1 MMRGKLTVCCV
12 AALLLVLPEAYA
24 QEDMKRREK
33 ARESY
38 AEFLRLAP
46 VDDPRRA
53 SAMRR
58 LADIEI
64 ERAERVQL
72 EGDDLSAA
80 TSIYDRAIA
89 LYQELLETYPDHPDN
104 DAVNYQLA
112 RAYEQRGD
120 IEAASERLAD
130 LVARYPESDF
140 VIEGHFRRGESQFS
154 AGDYDLA
161 ADSYGKIL
169 ARDDAS
175 ASTFYEQTLY
185 KAAWSQFR
193 LGEYDLALDGFLVLL
208 NHNIAPD
215 GAYDKAA
222 HDALARGKLAL
233 IDDALRAMSISYS
246 YLDGVEALNA
256 LLARAEAPG
265 FEFLLYQDLGEHY
278 LEQERFTDAA
288 EAFSAFVSGF
298 PSDTHAPHLQLKV
311 IETYRAAGFEEQELA
326 AKETFV
332 EGYDLTSTSGYWA
345 SHTREDA
352 PVIVDAMKLHL
363 TELAT
368 HYHALSANDAAA
380 VDRAQR
386 FYESWLASF
395 PEDDEAPS
403 QHFLLA
409 ELLFTHDRFEQA
421 TAAYEATA
429 YNYGDHPR
437 AAEAGYASL
446 LSYAAHE
453 PMLAPTELEPWQR
466 RSINGALRF
475 AATFPSHEQA
485 NSVLVNAAERLF
497 DLADYERA
505 QSASRALLQIDT
517 PPPTV
522 AQRTT
527 ALTVLGH
534 SSFERE
540 QYGEAEMAYAQVL
553 RLDAVDEARYEEL
566 YERLA
571 ASVYKQAEAR
581 RDAGDLAGAVD
592 DFLRVAQVTPASPIV
607 ANAEYDAAAAL
618 VQLQDWTRAAST
630 LEAFR
635 SNHASH
641 PLAVNVTRELAG
653 IYLNAGRDGDAA
665 NELDRIA
672 ADPAFDMS
680 TRVDASSQ
688 AASLYAKAGDVNG
701 ERAALEYRIAT
712 LGASL
717 EVTIDARER
726 LAELAMAQDD
736 VFARNDQL
744 RQIIS
749 AHARAQTPSD
759 RSRTAAASASMTL
772 ADDELPAY
780 MAIKLVVPLQD
791 SLRRKKASMESLLEA
806 YGAAADYG
814 VGAVTTAAT
823 FRIGELYREMASSL
837 MSSERPPELTE
848 LELEEYDFLLED
860 QAFPFEEKA
869 IEVYEANARRSAQGI
884 YDVWIKKSFAQ
895 LAQMMPARY
904 AKFEKGEAFATL
916 NP

>member
-1 MMRGKLTVCCV
+1 MRAVITGV
-12 AALLLVLPEAYA
+12 ALLALLVTAPCAMA
-24 QEDMKRREK
+24 QEDMARREK

-72 EGDDLSAA
+72 ESDDLSSA
-80 TSIYDRAIA
+80 TPIYDRAIA
-89 LYQELLETYPDHPDN
+89 LYQELLATYPDHADN

-120 IEAASERLAD
+120 IEAATERLAD
-130 LVARYPESDF
+130 LVTRYPESDF
-140 VIEGHFRRGESQFS
+140 VIEGHFRRGEAQFS

-161 ADSYGKIL
+161 AESYLQIL

-185 KAAWSQFR
+185 KQAWSQFR

-208 NHNIAPD
+208 NHDMAPD
-215 GAYDKAA
+215 GTYDKAR
-222 HDALARGKLAL
+222 HEGLAPGKLAL
-233 IDDALRAMSISYS
+233 INDALRAMSISYS

-256 LLARAEAPG
+256 LLARADAPG
-265 FEFLLYQDLGEHY
+265 FEFLLYQDLGEHF
-278 LEQERFTDAA
+278 LEQERFSDAA

-311 IETYRAAGFEEQELA
+311 IETYRAAGFAEQELA

-332 EGYDLTSTSGYWA
+332 DGYDLTSSVGYWA
-345 SHTREDA
+345 SHTRAES
-352 PVIVDAMKLHL
+352 PVIVEAMKLHL

-368 HYHALSANDAAA
+368 HYHALSATDASA

-395 PEDDEAPS
+395 PQDEQAPS

-409 ELLFTHDRFEQA
+409 ELLFTHDRFAQA

-429 YNYGDHPR
+429 YDYGDHER

-446 LSYAAHE
+446 LAYAAHE
-453 PMLAPTELEPWQR
+453 PALAPIEREQWQR
-466 RSINGALRF
+466 QSINGALRF
-475 AATFPSHEQA
+475 AASFPAHEQA

-497 DLADYERA
+497 DLQDYERA
-505 QSASRALLQIDT
+505 QGAARALLQIET
-517 PPPTV
+517 PPPSV

-534 SSFERE
+534 SSFE
-540 QYGEAEMAYAQVL
+540 QAQFAEAESAYARVL
-553 RLDAVDEARYEEL
+553 RLDALEESRYEAL

-571 ASVYKQAEAR
+571 ASVYKQAEVQ
-581 RDAGDLAGAVD
+581 RDAGDLTGAVD
-592 DFLRVAQVTPASPIV
+592 NFLRVASVTPASPIV
-607 ANAEYDAAAAL
+607 ATAEYDAAAAL
-618 VQLQDWTRAAST
+618 VQLKDWTRAASV

-635 SNHASH
+635 SNHSAH
-641 PLAVNVTRELAG
+641 PLAANVTRELAG
-653 IYLNAGRDGDAA
+653 IYLNAGRDADAA
-665 NELDRIA
+665 TELDRIA
-672 ADPAFDMS
+672 SDPAYDLS

-688 AASLYAKAGDVNG
+688 SASLYAKAGDVAG

-717 EVTIDARER
+717 DVTIDARER
-726 LAELAMAQDD
+726 LAELAMSQDD

-744 RQIIS
+744 RQIIN
-749 AHARAQTPSD
+749 AHARAGTPSD

-780 MAIKLVVPLQD
+780 MAIKLVVPLKE
-791 SLRRKKASMESLLEA
+791 SLRSKKSSMEGLLTA
-806 YGAAADYG
+806 YGEAADYG

-823 FRIGELYREMASSL
+823 FRIGELYREMATSL
-837 MSSERPPELTE
+837 MESQRPPELTE

-884 YDVWIKKSFAQ
+884 YDIWVQKSFAE
-895 LAQMMPARY
+895 LAKLMPARY